1 MKILV
6 INHEECYLDVIN
18 LTKEEEAFV
27 ESQDDFYDA
36 AEQLIK
42 EKGFF
47 TQNPCIQWMVAD
59 PDIPVYI
66 HGESIPYTS
75 L

>member
-1 MKILV
+1 MKILI

-36 AEQLIK
+36 AEQIIK
-42 EKGFF
+42 EKGFY

-66 HGESIPYTS
+66 HGESIPYIS

>member
-47 TQNPCIQWMVAD
+47 TQNPCIQWMIAD
-59 PDIPVYI
+59 PDIPVYV
-66 HGESIPYTS
+66 HGEAIPFIS

>member
-18 LTKEEEAFV
+18 LTKEKEAFV

-42 EKGFF
+42 GKGFF

-66 HGESIPYTS
+66 HGESIPYIS